1 MRLQI
6 RNALVQYGAETIL
19 DHIDFEIRG
28 NEKIAVVGRNG
39 CGKTTLLKLI
49 SGSLT
54 AENPNSDDASKVK
67 DFIASYRYKTVEAK
81 ERYKENKKKAEK
93 IYKKLSSASKDDA
106 KKIWTNLS
114 NKDAK
119 IFKQFY
125 NVSDSSGT
133 ISFTRK

>member
-49 SGSLT
+49 SGIIT
-54 AENPNSDDASKVK
+54 AENPNSDEQFAFMLAGGQSIGYLEQINFEDKEISAEDEIKKVFWKVYECRDEMREVEKQLETNPEERLIKRYDYLQKQWDA
-67 DFIASYRYKTVEAK
+67 
-81 ERYKENKKKAEK
+81 
-93 IYKKLSSASKDDA
+93 
-106 KKIWTNLS
+106 
-114 NKDAK
+114 
-119 IFKQFY
+119 
-125 NVSDSSGT
+125 
-133 ISFTRK
+133 

>member
-49 SGSLT
+49 SGIIT
-54 AENPNSDDASKVK
+54 AENPNSD
-67 DFIASYRYKTVEAK
+67 E
-81 ERYKENKKKAEK
+81 
-93 IYKKLSSASKDDA
+93 
-106 KKIWTNLS
+106 
-114 NKDAK
+114 
-119 IFKQFY
+119 QFAFMLAGGQSIGY
-125 NVSDSSGT
+125 LEQ
-133 ISFTRK
+133 IR